1 MLENEINKE
10 YLNLND
16 EKLIELSLNKEQLAE
31 IRKENIDAV
40 MFRSKCRYQD
50 LGVKA
55 SRYFF
60 NLENRNYTNKV
71 MTKLVD
77 GDGAEYTE
85 TKDILNYQHNFYE
98 QLYDNV
104 NIIEDNPIESLI
116 GENLTKLSS
125 SESDSLEGKI
135 SLHEL
140 SEALKNMKNEKSP
153 GMDGF
158 TVEFFLF
165 FWIDLGFFVLR
176 SINYGY
182 QSGFLSITQKQGIIT
197 CLPKPN
203 KSRHLLKN
211 WRPISL
217 LNVVYKM
224 ASAVIANR
232 LKTVLDKRISE
243 GKKVLLQGDL
253 LQKM

>member
-1 MLENEINKE
+1 
-10 YLNLND
+10 
-16 EKLIELSLNKEQLAE
+16 
-31 IRKENIDAV
+31 
-40 MFRSKCRYQD
+40 
-50 LGVKA
+50 
-55 SRYFF
+55 
-60 NLENRNYTNKV
+60 
-71 MTKLVD
+71 MTKLVN
-77 GDGAEYTE
+77 GDGAKYTE

-125 SESDSLEGKI
+125 SESDSLEGEI

-153 GMDGF
+153 GMYGF
-158 TVEFFLF
+158 TVELFLF

-176 SINYGY
+176 SINYGN
-182 QSGFLSITQKQGIIT
+182 QCGSLSITQKQGIIT

-217 LNVVYKM
+217 
-224 ASAVIANR
+224 
-232 LKTVLDKRISE
+232 
-243 GKKVLLQGDL
+243 
-253 LQKM
+253 